1 MREPY
6 ITLAD
11 YQKASRRTM
20 PDVMDDK
27 ERLILALGLN
37 GEAGELGEL
46 LKKATTAT
54 ASHWIPLSWPLS
66 SATCS
71 GIWQQSP
78 RRTTSI

>member
-27 ERLILALGLN
+27 ERLILALG
-37 GEAGELGEL
+37 
-46 LKKATTAT
+46 
-54 ASHWIPLSWPLS
+54 
-66 SATCS
+66 
-71 GIWQQSP
+71 
-78 RRTTSI
+78 